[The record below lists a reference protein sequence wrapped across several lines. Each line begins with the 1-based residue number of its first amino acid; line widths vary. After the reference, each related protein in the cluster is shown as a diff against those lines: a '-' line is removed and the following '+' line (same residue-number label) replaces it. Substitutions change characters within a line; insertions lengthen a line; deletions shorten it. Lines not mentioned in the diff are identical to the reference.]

1 MSPDPSSRSPHPA
14 AHQASVTRRPD
25 DHLATAV
32 AALGGPRRTADA
44 LGTVLLDAPTGAVAA
59 RVVRVE
65 RGRALVLPV
74 RRLPVTTATTPVA
87 VSPAGTLAVG
97 DWCVVS
103 PGPDGRAGTV
113 EAAVERR
120 NALVRHAAGPRS
132 VAQVLVADVD
142 TVAIVAA
149 LDRRLPARQIERMLA
164 LVWDSGAR
172 PVLVLTKTDL
182 VDAATLRASRAEAVD
197 LALGLDVLA
206 VSAFGGDGNGHGD
219 GHGNGHGDGDAAAD
233 LAALVPGGT
242 TLALLGSSGAGKS
255 TLANLLLA
263 AGGADTLLR
272 TGEVRD
278 SDARGR
284 HTTTWR
290 ELVGIPGGGALV
302 DTPGLRSVGL
312 WTSGD
317 GVDTVFADVAE
328 LVGTCRF
335 ADCRHEGEPGCA
347 VAGAV
352 AAGEVS
358 AERVAGWRALQREA
372 AYQAGRND
380 HRVRAEALKVW
391 KQRSRDS
398 RGRNR
403 P

>member
-1 MSPDPSSRSPHPA
+1 VSPDPSSPA
-14 AHQASVTRRPD
+14 RPS
-25 DHLATAV
+25 LVTAV
-32 AALGGPRRTADA
+32 AALGGPRLTADA
-44 LGTVLLDAPTGAVAA
+44 LANALHAAPTGAVAA
-59 RVVRVE
+59 RVARVD

-74 RRLPVTTATTPVA
+74 DAPPVDAPPVDPAAGTAGAGPVPVA
-87 VSPAGTLAVG
+87 PAGTAAVG
-97 DWCVVS
+97 DWCVVV
-103 PGPDGRAGTV
+103 PGPDGRPGTV
-113 EAAVERR
+113 VSSVDRR
-120 NALVRHAAGPRS
+120 SALVRHAAGSRS
-132 VAQVLVADVD
+132 VAQVLAADID
-142 TVAIVAA
+142 TVAIVAG

-182 VDAATLRASRAEAVD
+182 VDAGSLRATRARAVD
-197 LALGLDVLA
+197 LALGVDVLA
-206 VSAFGGDGNGHGD
+206 VSAVSAVSATGGDGD
-219 GHGNGHGDGDAAAD
+219 GEADGRAE
-233 LAALVPGGT
+233 LAALVPAGT

-263 AGGADTLLR
+263 AGGVGTLLR
-272 TGEVRD
+272 TGEVREG
-278 SDARGR
+278 DARGR

-290 ELVGIPGGGALV
+290 ELVGVPGGGALV

-328 LVGTCRF
+328 LIGTCRF
-335 ADCRHEGEPGCA
+335 ADCRHGGEPGCA
-347 VAGAV
+347 VTGAIE
-352 AAGEVS
+352 AGEVS
-358 AERVAGWRALQREA
+358 AERVAGWQALQREA
-372 AYQAGRND
+372 AHQAGRTD

-398 RGRNR
+398 RGRTR